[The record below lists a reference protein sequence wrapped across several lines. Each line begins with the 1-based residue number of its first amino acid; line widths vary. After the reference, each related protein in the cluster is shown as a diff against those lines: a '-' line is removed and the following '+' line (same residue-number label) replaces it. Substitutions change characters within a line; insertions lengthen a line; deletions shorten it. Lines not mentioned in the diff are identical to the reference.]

1 MCDGVAII
9 SERANSLTSF
19 IKGYADLARLP
30 EPNRAPLQIK
40 VLMSRLARLY
50 PDVRLDG
57 EMPDVE
63 LFADVV
69 LIEQLLINL
78 IKNGLEAG
86 GPVDI
91 NWQLCDQRL
100 VISILDAGP
109 GVSNEANLFVPF
121 YTTKSGG
128 SGIGLV
134 LCRQIVES
142 HGGDL
147 TLVNNPA
154 RSGCIARI
162 DLPVSHPASS

>member
-1 MCDGVAII
+1 MGFKRGF
-9 SERANSLTSF
+9 ERQLFFYSL
-19 IKGYADLARLP
+19 GAGNLARLP
-30 EPNRAPLQIK
+30 EPNRAPLQFK
-40 VLMSRLARLY
+40 DLVSRLARLY
-50 PDVRLDG
+50 PDVRIDRK
-57 EMPDVE
+57 MPDVE

-78 IKNGLEAG
+78 IKNAVEAG

-91 NWQLCDQRL
+91 SWRLSDQRL

-142 HGGDL
+142 HGGEL
-147 TLVNNPA
+147 RLFNNPA

-162 DLPVSHPASS
+162 YLPTSRQVS